1 MKTIDIKETIYQM
14 VKENQEIEL
23 ILFKLGFTDIVKPG
37 MLQTVGRFMTLKQG
51 SQMKKIPLEDIIKA
65 FKEQG
70 YHIVEDK

>member
-1 MKTIDIKETIYQM
+1 
-14 VKENQEIEL
+14 
-23 ILFKLGFTDIVKPG
+23 